1 MWARGMTSNRALLL
15 VPWTAA
21 FLLLQSM
28 TSAFSLMK
36 HDTSPLFTKSFQVH
50 TLSTSNYEKMRK
62 DSGTVW
68 LVDYYAPWC
77 PHCRHFAPEWERVA
91 SFYAKT
97 DKVQVGAVDCTKNSE
112 ICNNE
117 KVFGY
122 PGVKIHH
129 VPADAEKVAMMPRGV
144 RSSKS
149 VIGWAERLMEEH
161 GIKSGVD
168 LADLAAQLTNFR
180 NDADGEDGE
189 VYNDQSLEVKYKRL
203 HDAGMAALSTFQ
215 NGFFMGAN
223 VLEGER
229 YEVALMWVEALA
241 ASFPM
246 EKNRQVLAMLA
257 ETMKTSSHWNHA
269 DWKVLLSKWRQDAS
283 DKTFP
288 ANLFTSSE
296 DTNWAFCKTYTCG
309 LWTLFHSITVSE
321 VKGNEQT
328 VTQPL
333 KPSRIMAAIR
343 LYVKNFF
350 GCEECREHFMLSNPE
365 KIIDELAESDGKGPH
380 AVIMWIWKMHNT
392 VNKVLRKEQWPS
404 KTACPIC
411 YVENGEPISLDPE
424 RLHEDEIVA
433 YVTSAYG
440 HDDEE
445 IYAMDAAHNG
455 TLVAL
460 WSSTQGFSAVM
471 MVLGFFALLGVAYK
485 TRRHRGL
492 DRKVLMTRDHT
503 A

>member
-1 MWARGMTSNRALLL
+1 MTSKREVVL
-15 VPWTAA
+15 VPWTVA
-21 FLLLQSM
+21 FLLLLST

-50 TLSTSNYEKMRK
+50 SLSSQNYDTMLKES
-62 DSGTVW
+62 DTVW

-91 SFYAKT
+91 NFYAKT

-117 KVFGY
+117 NIHGY

-129 VPADAEKVAMMPRGV
+129 VPADAEKAVMMPRGA
-144 RSSKS
+144 RGSKS
-149 VIGWAERLMEEH
+149 VIDWAERLMEEH
-161 GIKSGVD
+161 GIKSGVNIED
-168 LADLAAQLTNFR
+168 LTAQLKNFR
-180 NDADGEDGE
+180 NAGVAEGDDGEMM
-189 VYNDQSLEVKYKRL
+189 YNDQSLEMKYKRL
-203 HDAGMAALSTFQ
+203 HDAGIAVVSTFQ
-215 NGFFMGAN
+215 NGFFMGEN

-246 EKNRQVLAMLA
+246 KKNRQVLAMLV
-257 ETMKTSSHWNHA
+257 ESMKTSNHWNHA
-269 DWKVLLSKWRQDAS
+269 DWKVLLRKWKEVAIG
-283 DKTFP
+283 KTFP
-288 ANLFTSSE
+288 VNLFTSSE

-309 LWTLFHSITVSE
+309 LWTLFHSITVSD
-321 VKGNEQT
+321 VKASKKG
-328 VTQPL
+328 VTQPW

-365 KIIDELAESDGKGPH
+365 SVIAELAASDKEGPH
-380 AVIMWIWKMHNT
+380 AVAMWIWKMHNT
-392 VNKVLRKEQWPS
+392 VNKSLKKQQWPS

-411 YVENGEPISLDPE
+411 YVENGEPISLDPV

-445 IYAMDAAHNG
+445 IYDMDAAHNG
-455 TLVAL
+455 KLVAL
-460 WSSTQGFSAVM
+460 WSSTQGFSAMVM
-471 MVLGFFALLGVAYK
+471 ILGFFALLGVAYK
-485 TRRHRGL
+485 TRRHRGF
-492 DRKVLMTRDHT
+492 DRKVLMMRDHI